1 MIEFLLASASPR
13 RSQILENLG
22 IKFRLMIPPDIT
34 EDDEMLNI
42 DLFPY
47 EKAIA
52 LARKKSL
59 SVNPMDNQLVLTADT
74 IVAVDNETYGKPE
87 NDDQARYFLKKLSG
101 RKHQVI
107 TALALRKGKGDPV
120 SDFESTDVYFTKMS
134 DSDID
139 WYISTKEP
147 FGKAGA
153 YAIQEKGG
161 IFIEKIEGCYFNVVG
176 LPVFC
181 LMKLL
186 KQTGC
191 YQSVVFGKM
200 AGEM

>member
-1 MIEFLLASASPR
+1 MIDFLLASTSPR
-13 RSQILENLG
+13 RIQILENLG
-22 IKFRLMIPPDIT
+22 IKFHLLIPPDIS
-34 EDDEMLNI
+34 EDDEMRNPNLS
-42 DLFPY
+42 PV
-47 EKAIA
+47 EKAVA

-59 SVNPMDNQLVLTADT
+59 SVNPGENQLVLTADT
-74 IVAVDNETYGKPE
+74 IVAVDNETFGKPG

-107 TALALRKGKGDPV
+107 TALALRKGKDDPV
-120 SDFESTDVYFTKMS
+120 SDFESTDVYFSEMS

-176 LPVFC
+176 LPVFR

-186 KQTGC
+186 KQTGH
-191 YQSVVFGKM
+191 YQSVVFGKK
-200 AGEM
+200 AGEN

>member
-1 MIEFLLASASPR
+1 MIDFLLASTSPR
-13 RSQILENLG
+13 RIQILENLG
-22 IKFRLMIPPDIT
+22 IKFHLLIPPDIS
-34 EDDEMLNI
+34 EDDEMRNPNLS
-42 DLFPY
+42 PV
-47 EKAIA
+47 EKAVA

-59 SVNPMDNQLVLTADT
+59 SVNPGENQLVLTADT
-74 IVAVDNETYGKPE
+74 IVAVDNETFGKPG
-87 NDDQARYFLKKLSG
+87 NDQARYFLKKLSG

-107 TALALRKGKGDPV
+107 TALALRKGKDDPV
-120 SDFESTDVYFTKMS
+120 SDFESTDVYFSEMS

-176 LPVFC
+176 LPVFR

-186 KQTGC
+186 KQTGH
-191 YQSVVFGKM
+191 YQSVVFGKK
-200 AGEM
+200 AGEN